1 MTAVPNIAKLR
12 NALPFWLSLT
22 LLPIVVYAA
31 ITGGWALILPVAATL
46 LVFSVLDAMI
56 GLNLDNANPAT
67 ADHHLFWYRLIT
79 WVWFPIQLALIF
91 GLIWYVGV
99 TNHLTTLEK
108 IVLFFGVGQISG
120 AVGIVYAHE
129 LMHQKNRAERWLS
142 DLLLGTV
149 LYSHFRSEHL
159 LVHHRYVGT
168 PRDAVTARF
177 GESFHRFF
185 PRVLR
190 QSWLSAFRA
199 EREMLARK
207 GRPWWD
213 AGNPFW
219 RYWTLKATF
228 LILAMIIGGW
238 AGLGLFI
245 FQALIA
251 IWHLEL
257 INYNEHYWLT
267 RKHLGGGK
275 YEIMQPRHSW
285 NAAHRASNWLL
296 INLQRHSDH
305 HTKPDRRF
313 PLLQTYSEADAPQLP
328 HGYPVMFVMALIT
341 PVWRRIMNPK
351 VRAWRAMFYPEITDW
366 SAYDLGANLVPGS
379 GEL

>member
-213 AGNPFW
+213 AGNPD
-219 RYWTLKATF
+219 
-228 LILAMIIGGW
+228 
-238 AGLGLFI
+238 
-245 FQALIA
+245 
-251 IWHLEL
+251 
-257 INYNEHYWLT
+257 
-267 RKHLGGGK
+267 RK
-275 YEIMQPRHSW
+275 S
-285 NAAHRASNWLL
+285 
-296 INLQRHSDH
+296 
-305 HTKPDRRF
+305 
-313 PLLQTYSEADAPQLP
+313 
-328 HGYPVMFVMALIT
+328 VV
-341 PVWRRIMNPK
+341 
-351 VRAWRAMFYPEITDW
+351 
-366 SAYDLGANLVPGS
+366 
-379 GEL
+379 